1 MYMCIFQMTRVLD
14 TRYKAKCDFVL
25 QQLSLLIPVMTL
37 KGANP
42 FHLRAVPMVKK
53 QNILC

>member
-1 MYMCIFQMTRVLD
+1 MFQMTRVLD

-42 FHLRAVPMVKK
+42 FHLRAVPMGKK